1 MPEQRDDRKEN
12 LPYNEQ
18 VTSGRAGG
26 VISEYT
32 VEEKDTLDDIARKHK
47 VTIEEIMAANSETI
61 RQPSDMVQPGI
72 KLKIPKPMDD
82 Q

>member
-1 MPEQRDDRKEN
+1 MSENRDARNEN
-12 LPYNEQ
+12 MPYNEQ
-18 VTSGRAGG
+18 VASGRAGG

-32 VEEKDTLDDIARKHK
+32 VEEKDTLEDIARKHK
-47 VTIEEIMAANSETI
+47 VSIDEIMAANSDTI
-61 RQPSDMVQPGI
+61 HQTSDLLQPGV

>member
-1 MPEQRDDRKEN
+1 MPEKRDERADN
-12 LPYNEQ
+12 MPYNEQ
-18 VTSGRAGG
+18 VSSGRAGG

-32 VEEKDTLDDIARKHK
+32 VEEKDTLEDIARKHK
-47 VTIEEIMAANSETI
+47 VSIEEIMAANSETI
-61 RQPSDMVQPGI
+61 SQPSDMVQPGL